1 MKPLLGKHQ
10 IYQALLTMA
19 FMNQFGITI
28 NYHSSLNLKDTL
40 DNGLDRHKKLDKL
53 AQFATTHN
61 LHNHVAFRWWIPQ
74 VTKHQTHILKAI
86 KYTQRNLHSVEY
98 EFTAVY

>member
-1 MKPLLGKHQ
+1 
-10 IYQALLTMA
+10 MA

-61 LHNHVAFRWWIPQ
+61 LHNHIAFRWWIPQ